1 MYFGLGCVV
10 GFMVGGILYYGVT
23 WFLDRDED

>member
-10 GFMVGGILYYGVT
+10 GFMVGVILYYGVT

>member
-10 GFMVGGILYYGVT
+10 GFMVGVILYYGIT
-23 WFLDRDED
+23 YYLDKDED